1 MSFHNSKD
9 FDGKFSLEI
18 DSDDAILVVSYI
30 GFATQEIPVNGQT
43 EINVQLVVDSA
54 ALDEVILIG
63 YGTVTKKELT
73 GSIAIAKNIEDR
85 AVTQVEEALQGNVS
99 GVTVL

>member
-1 MSFHNSKD
+1 M
-9 FDGKFSLEI
+9 
-18 DSDDAILVVSYI
+18 VSYI

-99 GVTVL
+99 GVTVLSVTKLKDNVGCYHHHFKCDCF